1 MFEKNRMVKRTL
13 YSWGAILSKLVL
25 LALLIPVASNI
36 FSTDDFLFW
45 QLMQS
50 IVILGMS
57 LDLGLSPTFSRHFSY
72 AGSLAIEQRLIRY
85 GELYR
90 NLRSL
95 LNYRVLPATL
105 VLSVVT
111 YLMIFE
117 SIYAD
122 EDNIY
127 IFIIYSSMVYFQIGI
142 GSRLAIIYGMNKIE
156 ISKAIEISVFVLQ
169 FLILLITLNLSDSL
183 LIFSIVHLI
192 TSVFGYLFLLCVI
205 SRFGFGTESC
215 RSRDGTILR
224 ESYSSGGGVILSQL
238 IIHAPPMLLSS
249 RVDIG
254 DLSFYLLVI
263 RGAILLSQVSSVFLY
278 QALPR
283 INELEVLGRVSEQ
296 SDLVRRSLFAS
307 LIVYIIFGVVA
318 VTLVPVFFDDIFGKL
333 DYNSTIMIIVLV
345 AFLLERVL
353 AFMNQLEA
361 VKSSVNWFSTYLF
374 SILSTLLVFWALSLI
389 ETSLLY
395 SVVLATIAGYIFSIL
410 VVKLPNIIKL
420 YPNIVDLLGAT
431 LALSLLCIVWSAF

>member
-1 MFEKNRMVKRTL
+1 M
-13 YSWGAILSKLVL
+13 
-25 LALLIPVASNI
+25 
-36 FSTDDFLFW
+36 
-45 QLMQS
+45 
-50 IVILGMS
+50 
-57 LDLGLSPTFSRHFSY
+57 
-72 AGSLAIEQRLIRY
+72 
-85 GELYR
+85 
-90 NLRSL
+90 
-95 LNYRVLPATL
+95 
-105 VLSVVT
+105 
-111 YLMIFE
+111 
-117 SIYAD
+117 
-122 EDNIY
+122 
-127 IFIIYSSMVYFQIGI
+127 
-142 GSRLAIIYGMNKIE
+142 
-156 ISKAIEISVFVLQ
+156 
-169 FLILLITLNLSDSL
+169 
-183 LIFSIVHLI
+183 
-192 TSVFGYLFLLCVI
+192 
-205 SRFGFGTESC
+205 
-215 RSRDGTILR
+215 
-224 ESYSSGGGVILSQL
+224 
-238 IIHAPPMLLSS
+238 
-249 RVDIG
+249 
-254 DLSFYLLVI
+254 
-263 RGAILLSQVSSVFLY
+263 SQVSSVFLY